1 MITSTKNSSSCGS
14 ISKPSTNPS
23 TNPDSTGTPAAA
35 PTTNPSIP
43 LGRTRASSSCTY
55 LPILQGLSGPAS
67 PAEVTKEIAFGGV
80 VDNSGKFSPRI
91 VESEGGYFA
100 LRNTAVVGDRDR
112 EPASPR
118 RITSTTSL
126 VAAGTSGTIIT
137 RDCGWGEMVTG
148 IETEGVGT
156 VHHHYFYHHHRT
168 SSGTYETPEELLL
181 RVKTKASSSNLSF
194 HQQLHQQPT
203 TPIQRSPSSLSL
215 SFTPTSAAAVSNN
228 TVTSTVIGP
237 PPSSSGLGSSN
248 IPTSTA
254 TSSVSKTTAKP
265 SIPRS
270 STRTSPKSSLRLRL
284 PPPPKVQ
291 IDTLGIGVQ
300 HILLPHHPYHRF
312 IPNTPDGR
320 AYERRRESAPSL
332 LVPGIHPRAGDW
344 LLTPP
349 EEVGGM
355 LWHCTPSD
363 NIDEMADRQEE
374 LEGDDAKSAKY
385 ACRPATSDGTL
396 SHNRNAV
403 SRKANLSAH
412 VDVCKEKD
420 GNKIVEEGEGGEE
433 GQTEELW
440 EDEDWG
446 VGEEWLKGAAE
457 VLLSSLSPVRV
468 TQEAVRILSY
478 TLPCPLPTAP
488 DPAYVSVGASTTAT
502 HQGRLPASAKDA
514 PGVAAMA
521 GQELSAAITAR
532 CNSKRPNAGIIPIG
546 SRDGV
551 TTTIH
556 TVTSAIQ
563 RRYGK
568 QGAKRVYINVSHAIP
583 PHIPLNRLPS
593 IPPAPGSRSAG
604 AGGNGLFDNPFGG
617 SVSSEDGCYFA
628 PTVFNSIVVAMG
640 ETPGPRLPG
649 HLMSNPILPPNSLHF
664 SLLERFIPPGSAA
677 DDAGMFSPTSSI
689 LVDRLVELHDNR
701 GSLLFIYPTKTG
713 AKQFVKN
720 TLGPVLDPL
729 LRKLMVLHTLPTD
742 LLWRIRNMPAVDSM
756 ADWEDL
762 KLRMENLVAAL
773 SRVTDGSL
781 SIEVAYASTQQIRL
795 NDESWREWWS
805 QQEQMRIREIV
816 KHHYASIANMLSRSE
831 RSILI
836 HDHPTTPSVTIQNL
850 SSFPFPHN
858 APAATPKPKPS
869 PKKNTSSKPLGQ
881 KKGDSTRP
889 TSIELPETQ
898 IFTPTFV
905 TPMSPEASAH
915 YLGIRSPNLPISPR
929 PIPTTQ
935 TTSISPS
942 SHSSSG
948 FTMGYGPPG
957 DLAREVIDGV
967 RALAIRPSS
976 KGMGEA
982 VMASALAGSGG
993 NTAVGQGMGGVVG
1006 EAVGR
1011 KEGAMNRDRPGE
1023 SSWKSGAREGG
1034 LIEVG
1039 VFVLRRV
1046 RR

>member
-1 MITSTKNSSSCGS
+1 M
-14 ISKPSTNPS
+14 
-23 TNPDSTGTPAAA
+23 
-35 PTTNPSIP
+35 
-43 LGRTRASSSCTY
+43 
-55 LPILQGLSGPAS
+55 
-67 PAEVTKEIAFGGV
+67 
-80 VDNSGKFSPRI
+80 
-91 VESEGGYFA
+91 
-100 LRNTAVVGDRDR
+100 
-112 EPASPR
+112 
-118 RITSTTSL
+118 
-126 VAAGTSGTIIT
+126 
-137 RDCGWGEMVTG
+137 
-148 IETEGVGT
+148 
-156 VHHHYFYHHHRT
+156 
-168 SSGTYETPEELLL
+168 
-181 RVKTKASSSNLSF
+181 
-194 HQQLHQQPT
+194 
-203 TPIQRSPSSLSL
+203 
-215 SFTPTSAAAVSNN
+215 
-228 TVTSTVIGP
+228 
-237 PPSSSGLGSSN
+237 
-248 IPTSTA
+248 
-254 TSSVSKTTAKP
+254 
-265 SIPRS
+265 
-270 STRTSPKSSLRLRL
+270 
-284 PPPPKVQ
+284 
-291 IDTLGIGVQ
+291 
-300 HILLPHHPYHRF
+300 
-312 IPNTPDGR
+312 
-320 AYERRRESAPSL
+320 
-332 LVPGIHPRAGDW
+332 LVPGIHSRVGDW

-355 LWHCTPSD
+355 LWHCPTD

-385 ACRPATSDGTL
+385 ASRPATSDGTL
-396 SHNRNAV
+396 SHNRDAV
-403 SRKANLSAH
+403 ARKVDLSAH

-420 GNKIVEEGEGGEE
+420 GSKITEGGEGGEE
-433 GQTEELW
+433 GQIQELS
-440 EDEDWG
+440 EDEEWG

-457 VLLSSLSPVRV
+457 VLLSSLSPVQV
-468 TQEAVRILSY
+468 IQEAVRVLSY

-514 PGVAAMA
+514 PAVAAMA
-521 GQELSAAITAR
+521 GQELSPAITAR

-546 SRDGV
+546 SQDGV

-568 QGAKRVYINVSHAIP
+568 QGTKRVYINVSHAIP

-593 IPPAPGSRSAG
+593 IPPAPGPRSAG

-617 SVSSEDGCYFA
+617 SVSKEGGCYFA

-640 ETPGPRLPG
+640 ETPGSRPPG
-649 HLMSNPILPPNSLHF
+649 HLLMSNPILPPNSLHF
-664 SLLERFIPPGSAA
+664 SLLERFIPPNSAA

-689 LVDRLVELHDNR
+689 LVDRLVELNDNR

-713 AKQFVKN
+713 ARQFVRN
-720 TLGPVLDPL
+720 ILGPVLDPL
-729 LRKLMVLHTLPTD
+729 LRKLMVLHRLPTD
-742 LLWRIRNMPAVDSM
+742 LLWKIRNMPAVDSM

-762 KLRMENLVAAL
+762 KNRMEELVAAL

-816 KHHYASIANMLSRSE
+816 KNHYASIANMFSRKE
-831 RSILI
+831 K
-836 HDHPTTPSVTIQNL
+836 PTLTHEHIITPSVTTQNP
-850 SSFPFPHN
+850 SSFPFPQN
-858 APAATPKPKPS
+858 APATVLKPTPF
-869 PKKNTSSKPLGQ
+869 PKKNTSSKPSVQ
-881 KKGDSTRP
+881 KKGDSNRAQPP
-889 TSIELPETQ
+889 TAIELPETQ
-898 IFTPTFV
+898 IFTPTYV

-915 YLGIRSPNLPISPR
+915 YLGIRSPNLPISPS
-929 PIPTTQ
+929 PIPTTQQ

-993 NTAVGQGMGGVVG
+993 NTAVAQGMGGVVG

-1011 KEGAMNRDRPGE
+1011 KEGGMNRDRPGE